1 MAEYLHIKDTRRII
15 NALFKYFKYLHRDTG
30 ALKESDVQMGQEGL
44 RLRYY
49 PILIWMR
56 AKPEV
61 LEARVAKRID

>member
-1 MAEYLHIKDTRRII
+1 MGEYLHSKDTRRII

-56 AKPEV
+56 AKHEV
-61 LEARVAKRID
+61 LEASVAKRIV